1 MERILVRWRRPTT
14 PCSGRWADDKSVLRL
29 KSPDNGL
36 LMSRRIYLLQ
46 GALAAGALVWTV
58 FLLPR
63 TSFVWWI
70 GGNAIYS
77 LLALVAAVRYRGRY
91 DKVRSLA
98 ITAAVVF
105 AGANGIAGLLACTT
119 GGACAL
125 IVAVMVM
132 ILLPQL
138 VIVAVGK

>member
-1 MERILVRWRRPTT
+1 M
-14 PCSGRWADDKSVLRL
+14 SWADDKSVSRL
-29 KSPDNGL
+29 KSRDNGL
-36 LMSRRIYLLQ
+36 PMSRRIYLLQ

-98 ITAAVVF
+98 ITE
-105 AGANGIAGLLACTT
+105 LLFLQVPTE
-119 GGACAL
+119 
-125 IVAVMVM
+125 
-132 ILLPQL
+132 LLGCWRAPQ
-138 VIVAVGK
+138 VEHAP